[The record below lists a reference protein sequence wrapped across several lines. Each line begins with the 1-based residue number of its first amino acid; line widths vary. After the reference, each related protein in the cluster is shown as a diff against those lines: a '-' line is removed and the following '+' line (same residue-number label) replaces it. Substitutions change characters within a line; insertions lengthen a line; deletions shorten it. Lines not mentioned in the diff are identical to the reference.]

1 MCMGLASGYREPER
15 KSMLN
20 PYTKQYYYKL
30 CNGNEDETL
39 YTRVNAH
46 IKADKLTEFM
56 GMSDMGYTAEE
67 ITKEEYEREAE
78 QE

>member
-1 MCMGLASGYREPER
+1 MKTQE
-15 KSMLN
+15 
-20 PYTKQYYYKL
+20 YYYKL
-30 CNGNEDETL
+30 HNGNEDETL

-46 IKADKLTEFM
+46 MKADKLPEFM

-67 ITKEEYEREAE
+67 ISKEEYEREAE